1 MFRFKQFSIDDTNVA
16 MKIGTDGVLI
26 GAWSSAPDPKK
37 ILDVGCGTGLIAL
50 QLAQRFSSS
59 RIKAIDIDEGAC
71 KAAQMN
77 FRNSP
82 WSERLEVVKGDFS
95 DPSSIVDADFDL
107 IVSNPPYFHGAETL
121 EDART
126 LARNSNHL
134 PLQLLIQ
141 SSYRLLK
148 ADGLFSLI
156 LPSDRF
162 SEVQK
167 VALEIGFKIRRYCL
181 VKGRSDLPV
190 KRAMLEL
197 QKTTTAIV
205 SEREEL
211 VIEIE
216 RHLYT
221 EEYRHLTAPF
231 YLNF

>member
-59 RIKAIDIDEGAC
+59 QIKAIDIDEQAC
-71 KAAQMN
+71 KATQMN

-82 WSERLEVVKGDFS
+82 WSERLEVVMGDFS

-107 IVSNPPYFHGAETL
+107 IVSNPPYFQGAETI
-121 EDART
+121 EEART
-126 LARNSNHL
+126 RARNANHL

-167 VALEIGFKIRRYCL
+167 VTLESGFKIRRYCL

-190 KRAMLEL
+190 KRVMIEL
-197 QKTTTAIV
+197 QKTTSAIV
-205 SEREEL
+205 AEREEL

>member
-1 MFRFKQFSIDDTNVA
+1 

-26 GAWSSAPDPKK
+26 GAWSFAPDPKK
-37 ILDVGCGTGLIAL
+37 ILDVGCGSGLIAL

-59 RIKAIDIDEGAC
+59 QIKAIDIDERAC
-71 KAAQMN
+71 EATQMN

-82 WSERLEVVKGDFS
+82 WSERLGVVMGDFS
-95 DPSSIVDADFDL
+95 DPSSIIDSDFDL
-107 IVSNPPYFHGAETL
+107 IVSNPPYFQGAETV
-121 EDART
+121 EDSRT
-126 LARNSNHL
+126 LARNANHL

-148 ADGLFSLI
+148 AEGLFSLI

-162 SEVQK
+162 SEVQN
-167 VALEIGFKIRRYCL
+167 VALEAGFKIRRYCL
-181 VKGRSDLPV
+181 VKGRLDLPV
-190 KRAMLEL
+190 KRVMLEL
-197 QKTTTAIV
+197 QKTTSTIV
-205 SEREEL
+205 AEREEL
-211 VIEIE
+211 VIEIG

>member
-59 RIKAIDIDEGAC
+59 QIKAIDIDEGAC

>member
-1 MFRFKQFSIDDTNVA
+1 

-59 RIKAIDIDEGAC
+59 QIWALDIDERAC

-162 SEVQK
+162 SEAQK

-181 VKGRSDLPV
+181 VKGRTDLPV

>member
-1 MFRFKQFSIDDTNVA
+1 

-26 GAWSSAPDPKK
+26 GAWSFAPDPKK

-59 RIKAIDIDEGAC
+59 QIKAIDIDEQAC
-71 KAAQMN
+71 MATQMN

-82 WSERLEVVKGDFS
+82 WSERLVVVTGDFL

-107 IVSNPPYFHGAETL
+107 IVSNPPYFQGAETL

-134 PLQLLIQ
+134 PLRLLIQ

-162 SEVQK
+162 SEAQK

-190 KRAMLEL
+190 KRVMLEL

>member
-59 RIKAIDIDEGAC
+59 QIKAIDIDEQAC
-71 KAAQMN
+71 KATQMN

-82 WSERLEVVKGDFS
+82 WSERLVVVTGDFS

-107 IVSNPPYFHGAETL
+107 IVSNPPYFQGAETL
-121 EDART
+121 ERART
-126 LARNSNHL
+126 RARNANHL
-134 PLQLLIQ
+134 PLQLLIH

-148 ADGLFSLI
+148 SDGLFSLI

-167 VALEIGFKIRRYCL
+167 VALESGFKIRRYCL

-190 KRAMLEL
+190 KRVMLEL
-197 QKTTTAIV
+197 QKTTSAIV
-205 SEREEL
+205 AEREEL

>member
-1 MFRFKQFSIDDTNVA
+1 

-26 GAWSSAPDPKK
+26 GAWSFAPDPKK

-59 RIKAIDIDEGAC
+59 QIKAIDIDERAC
-71 KAAQMN
+71 KATQMN

-82 WSERLEVVKGDFS
+82 WSERLVVVTGDFLDS
-95 DPSSIVDADFDL
+95 SSIVDADFDL
-107 IVSNPPYFHGAETL
+107 IVSNPPYFQGAETL
-121 EDART
+121 EEART
-126 LARNSNHL
+126 LARNANHL

-162 SEVQK
+162 SEAQK

-190 KRAMLEL
+190 KRVMLEL

>member
-1 MFRFKQFSIDDTNVA
+1 

-59 RIKAIDIDEGAC
+59 QIKAIDIDERAY
-71 KAAQMN
+71 KATQMN

-82 WSERLEVVKGDFS
+82 WSERLGVVLGNVS

-107 IVSNPPYFHGAETL
+107 IVSNPPYFQGAETL
-121 EDART
+121 EDSRT
-126 LARNSNHL
+126 LARNANHL
-134 PLQLLIQ
+134 PLQLLFQ

-148 ADGLFSLI
+148 TDGLFSLI

-162 SEVQK
+162 SDAQK
-167 VALEIGFKIRRYCL
+167 VALEAGFKISRYCL

-190 KRAMLEL
+190 KRVMLEF
-197 QKTTTAIV
+197 QKTSSAIV
-205 SEREEL
+205 AEREEL

-216 RHLYT
+216 RHIYT

>member
-1 MFRFKQFSIDDTNVA
+1 

-37 ILDVGCGTGLIAL
+37 ILDVGCGSGLIAL

-59 RIKAIDIDEGAC
+59 QITAIDIDERAC
-71 KAAQMN
+71 EATQMN

-82 WSERLEVVKGDFS
+82 WSERLGVVMGDFS
-95 DPSSIVDADFDL
+95 DPSSIIDSDFDL
-107 IVSNPPYFHGAETL
+107 IVSNPPYFQGAETV
-121 EDART
+121 EDSRT
-126 LARNSNHL
+126 LARNANHL

-141 SSYRLLK
+141 SSYHLLK
-148 ADGLFSLI
+148 AEGLFSLI

-162 SEVQK
+162 SEVQN
-167 VALEIGFKIRRYCL
+167 VALEAGFKIRRYCL
-181 VKGRSDLPV
+181 VKGRLDLPV
-190 KRAMLEL
+190 KRVMLEL
-197 QKTTTAIV
+197 QKTTSTIV
-205 SEREEL
+205 AEREEL
-211 VIEIE
+211 VIEIG

>member
-1 MFRFKQFSIDDTNVA
+1 

-37 ILDVGCGTGLIAL
+37 ILDVGCGSGLIAL

-59 RIKAIDIDEGAC
+59 QIKAIDIDERAC
-71 KAAQMN
+71 EATQMN

-82 WSERLEVVKGDFS
+82 WSERLGVVMGDFS
-95 DPSSIVDADFDL
+95 DPSSIIDSDFDL
-107 IVSNPPYFHGAETL
+107 IVSNPPYFQGAETV
-121 EDART
+121 EDSRT
-126 LARNSNHL
+126 LARNANHL

-141 SSYRLLK
+141 SSYHLLK
-148 ADGLFSLI
+148 AEGLFSLI

-162 SEVQK
+162 SEVQN
-167 VALEIGFKIRRYCL
+167 VALEAGFKIRRYCL
-181 VKGRSDLPV
+181 VKGRLDLPV
-190 KRAMLEL
+190 KRVMLEL
-197 QKTTTAIV
+197 QKTTSTIV
-205 SEREEL
+205 AEREEL
-211 VIEIE
+211 VIEIG

>member
-1 MFRFKQFSIDDTNVA
+1 

-26 GAWSSAPDPKK
+26 GAWSFAPDPKK

-59 RIKAIDIDEGAC
+59 QIKAIDIDERAC
-71 KAAQMN
+71 EATQMN

-82 WSERLEVVKGDFS
+82 WSERLGVVMGDFS
-95 DPSSIVDADFDL
+95 DPSSIIDSDFDL
-107 IVSNPPYFHGAETL
+107 IVSNPPYFQGAETV
-121 EDART
+121 EDSRT
-126 LARNSNHL
+126 LARNANHL

-141 SSYRLLK
+141 SSYHLLK
-148 ADGLFSLI
+148 AEGLFSLI

-162 SEVQK
+162 SEVQN
-167 VALEIGFKIRRYCL
+167 VALEAGFKIRRYCL
-181 VKGRSDLPV
+181 VKGRLDLPV
-190 KRAMLEL
+190 KRVMLEL
-197 QKTTTAIV
+197 QKTTSTIV
-205 SEREEL
+205 AEREEL
-211 VIEIE
+211 VIEIG

>member
-1 MFRFKQFSIDDTNVA
+1 MFRFKQFSIDDSNVA

-50 QLAQRFSSS
+50 QLAQRFSSAL
-59 RIKAIDIDEGAC
+59 IKAIDIDEGAF

-82 WSERLEVVKGDFS
+82 WSERLGVVMGDFS
-95 DPSSIVDADFDL
+95 DPSSIVDTDFDL
-107 IVSNPPYFHGAETL
+107 IVSNPPYFQGAETI

-162 SEVQK
+162 SEAQK